1 MSKNNQKTMTE
12 TPIAICG
19 KELYF
24 KRCPNS
30 VIKVYDE
37 KIRDKA
43 KSIEPIQREIEH
55 KDDMITMLE
64 KRLANNQKRVDFIS
78 MKEYPSDDELDEAD
92 SLLQKQESIF
102 DDLMAAKKEA
112 NDFAEENRDVF
123 EKIDDEMKELLGEK
137 VEAML
142 EGITKEE
149 FLENND
155 VVDIRIATNLSKYYE
170 LCIIGER
177 PKKIQEEIKKDS
189 RVSYDIDSFQR

>member
-1 MSKNNQKTMTE
+1 MSKNPKTMTE
-12 TPIAICG
+12 TPIEICG
-19 KELYF
+19 KSLYF

-43 KSIEPIQREIEH
+43 KSIEPIQREIEN
-55 KDDMITMLE
+55 KEDMIEMLE

-78 MKEYPSDDELDEAD
+78 MKEYPSDEELDEAD
-92 SLLQKQESIF
+92 ELLKKQEGIF
-102 DDLMAAKKEA
+102 EQLMEAKKEA
-112 NDFAEENRDVF
+112 NDFAEENREVF
-123 EKIDDEMKELLGEK
+123 ENIDDEMKALLGEK

-189 RVSYDIDSFQR
+189 RAYNDVDSFQR